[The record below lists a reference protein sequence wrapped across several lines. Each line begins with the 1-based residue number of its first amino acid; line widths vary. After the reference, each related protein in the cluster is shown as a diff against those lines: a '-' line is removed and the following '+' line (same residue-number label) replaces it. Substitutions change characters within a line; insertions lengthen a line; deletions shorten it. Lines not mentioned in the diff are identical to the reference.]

1 MRCCTVTCALTCTA
15 FRCRALAK
23 YFGED
28 LSAFSPRDFFGHV
41 AAFVEQFERALDE
54 IRQLK
59 GERAGG
65 NADGGKEDYMTL
77 FQELRNK

>member
-1 MRCCTVTCALTCTA
+1 
-15 FRCRALAK
+15 
-23 YFGED
+23 
-28 LSAFSPRDFFGHV
+28 V